1 MVDNADPLEGLY
13 MNRDDFD
20 RERLFSALSEIV
32 GIDEETGSPVFL
44 EPYYNL
50 SNKERFVAQLLYRRA
65 ATSLGELGEDK
76 EGANASE
83 YAESLES
90 SKSAVQNYGSEL
102 SFVESDDE
110 RGGYVISDH
119 SVGAAIQFLEDEK

>member
-1 MVDNADPLEGLY
+1 MADDADPLEGLY
-13 MNRDDFD
+13 MNRGDFD
-20 RERLFSALSEIV
+20 RERLFDALSGII
-32 GIDEETGSPVFL
+32 GIDEESGEPVFL
-44 EPYYNL
+44 DRYRDL

-65 ATSLGELGEDK
+65 ATSLDELGEDE

-90 SKSAVQNYGSEL
+90 SKSAVQNYASKL

-110 RGGYVISDH
+110 RGGYVISAH
-119 SVGAAIQFLEDEK
+119 GVGAAIQFLEDDE